1 MVTSTSIQS
10 YRELKAEKEPTQLL
24 LVAAF
29 LEKETKAG
37 RAHSIRTIA
46 DHFTR
51 AQNAALSQISSV
63 SARLKKIKEEGVIY
77 NGRVM
82 QLHLVETRKNATGR
96 QAEYYMLVNAQ
107 KPQAAT
113 QGTLFN
119 L

>member
-1 MVTSTSIQS
+1 MATHTSIQS
-10 YRELKAEKEPTQLL
+10 YQELKAEKEPTQLL

-29 LEKETKAG
+29 LEKETRAG
-37 RAHSIRTIA
+37 HAHSIRTIA
-46 DHFTR
+46 EYFMR
-51 AQNAALSQISSV
+51 SGNSALSQISSV
-63 SARLKKIKEEGVIY
+63 SARLKKIKEEGVVY

-82 QLHLVETRKNATGR
+82 ELHLVETRKNATGR

-107 KPQAAT
+107 KPQTAT